1 MIHNRGSSRDMDTS
15 VVIRNVGSTQDD
27 DNVGDVSMADVSMMS
42 LNDSSMMMAVPNA
55 NATNTSM
62 AGISD
67 NSGGA
72 MKRVT
77 S

>member
-1 MIHNRGSSRDMDTS
+1 
-15 VVIRNVGSTQDD
+15 
-27 DNVGDVSMADVSMMS
+27 MADVSMMS

-55 NATNTSM
+55 NTSM